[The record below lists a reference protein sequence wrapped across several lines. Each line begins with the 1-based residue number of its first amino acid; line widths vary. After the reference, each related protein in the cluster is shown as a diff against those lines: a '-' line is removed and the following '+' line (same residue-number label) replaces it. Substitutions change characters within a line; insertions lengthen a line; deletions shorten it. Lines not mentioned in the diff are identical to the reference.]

1 MSIRPSRVGRPCRLP
16 RFGAFTGCS
25 TRRHYANR
33 MSMAALLVF
42 LFSPPL
48 DWGTVMP
55 QLQRDEQSRAY
66 EMRRRGALLP
76 LTEIERRVLPT
87 MAGARYLGPEI
98 DTETCLYTRK
108 FLRNGTV
115 IWLRIDGRSG
125 QIIESS
131 GN

>member
-1 MSIRPSRVGRPCRLP
+1 
-16 RFGAFTGCS
+16 
-25 TRRHYANR
+25 
-33 MSMAALLVF
+33 MAALLAF
-42 LFSPPL
+42 LFSPSPVP
-48 DWGTVMP
+48 GTVTLH
-55 QLQRDEQSRAY
+55 LQRDEQSRAS

-87 MAGARYLGPEI
+87 MNGARYLGPEI
-98 DTETCLYTRK
+98 DPETGIYTLK

-125 QIIESS
+125 QIIDRR

>member
-1 MSIRPSRVGRPCRLP
+1 MLMV
-16 RFGAFTGCS
+16 
-25 TRRHYANR
+25 
-33 MSMAALLVF
+33 ALLAF
-42 LFSPPL
+42 LLSPSPVP
-48 DWGTVMP
+48 GTVTLH
-55 QLQRDEQSRAY
+55 LQRDEQSRAS

-87 MAGARYLGPEI
+87 MNGARYLGPEI
-98 DTETCLYTRK
+98 DPETGIYTLK

-125 QIIESS
+125 QIIERR